1 MREVLIARMSLTL
14 RKARGRKLARMDQIR
29 EQSVPAGKTVYK
41 EGDPGEAVY
50 IIAEG
55 KVEVLRKVGRSRVR
69 LAVLGKGSLF
79 GEAGVI
85 RNTQRSTTV
94 RALVPVDLMVI
105 PKPAFD
111 SVFKQDNPLALTLLR
126 ALCDRLAQADM
137 KLLQHRIYNDGAPVE
152 EVRRMRLLADSPE
165 VLAQIGSEGLI
176 VEDLPFRVGRHLY
189 PGETASADQVELMLR
204 ALQGAQIS
212 PLHFAIENCEG
223 RLIVRDLASHLGTL
237 VNRNRIGHF
246 EEFSTADLRFGSTP
260 IQAGGLDSPY
270 RFLFVAERGES

>member
-1 MREVLIARMSLTL
+1 
-14 RKARGRKLARMDQIR
+14 MDEIR
-29 EQSVPAGKTVYK
+29 EQSLAAGKTVYK
-41 EGDPGEAVY
+41 EGDPGDAVY

-55 KVEVLRKVGRSRVR
+55 KVEVLRKLGKKKVR

-79 GEAGVI
+79 GESGVI
-85 RNTQRSTTV
+85 RNTKRSTTV
-94 RALVPVDLMVI
+94 RALAPIDLMVI

-137 KLLQHRIYNDGAPVE
+137 KLLHHQLYSDGATVD
-152 EVRRMRLLADSPE
+152 EVQRMRLMADSPE
-165 VLAQIGSEGLI
+165 VLAQIGSEGLVI
-176 VEDLPFRVGRHLY
+176 ETLPFRVGRHLY

-204 ALQGAQIS
+204 ALQADQIS

-246 EEFSTADLRFGSTP
+246 EELSTADLRYGSTP

-270 RFLFVAERGES
+270 RFLFVAERSEA